1 MLALRAQ
8 ALGTCNELSTEEN
21 MSRFTIGARVRL
33 AEAKT
38 TGRIGTVMEVL
49 PRTTRGDFDHY
60 RVQFPEGDVKILSD
74 LELSPAGTG
83 PMNPSVED
91 VA

>member
-1 MLALRAQ
+1 
-8 ALGTCNELSTEEN
+8 

-33 AEAKT
+33 EEEKT
-38 TGRIGTVMEVL
+38 TGRIGTVTEVL
-49 PRTTRGDFDHY
+49 TRTSRGDFDHY

-74 LELSPAGTG
+74 LELSPVGTG
-83 PMNPSVED
+83 PMNTSAED